1 MRCLL
6 LSVALAS
13 LLAFAVPVAA
23 QSHAHAHPGVDAA
36 TAPAPAQ
43 RWKTDAPLR
52 EGMGRIRAAVDGL
65 GHYEHGHMGPEQ
77 ALQLASG
84 IERDIGF
91 IVAHCKLESRADA
104 ALHPILGALMQG
116 AQALKA
122 NPADPAAI
130 PPMRRALQDYA
141 RTFDDPSVE
150 ASAH

>member
-6 LSVALAS
+6 LSAS
-13 LLAFAVPVAA
+13 LPLLLACAAPVAA

-36 TAPAPAQ
+36 TASAPVQ

-65 GHYEHGHMGPEQ
+65 GHYEHGHIGAEQ
-77 ALQLASG
+77 ALKLAAS

-91 IVAHCKLESRADA
+91 IVAHCKLEPRADA

-116 AQALKA
+116 ALALKA
-122 NPADPAAI
+122 NPAEFATI
-130 PPMRRALQDYA
+130 QPMRNALQDYA
-141 RTFDDPSVE
+141 RAFDDPSAE
-150 ASAH
+150 ASAR

>member
-1 MRCLL
+1 LL
-6 LSVALAS
+6 LAL
-13 LLAFAVPVAA
+13 AVPVAA
-23 QSHAHAHPGVDAA
+23 QSHAHRGMDAA

-65 GHYEHGHMGPEQ
+65 GHYEHGHIGAEQ
-77 ALQLASG
+77 ALKLADG

-91 IVAHCKLESRADA
+91 IVAHCKLEPRADA

-116 AQALKA
+116 ALALKA
-122 NPADPAAI
+122 NPADFATI
-130 PPMRRALQDYA
+130 QPMRNALQDYA

-150 ASAH
+150 TSAR

>member
-6 LSVALAS
+6 PSIALPLLLALAI
-13 LLAFAVPVAA
+13 PVAA
-23 QSHAHAHPGVDAA
+23 QSHAHRGMDAA
-36 TAPAPAQ
+36 TAPVPAQ

-65 GHYEHGHMGPEQ
+65 GHYEHGHMGAEQ
-77 ALQLASG
+77 ALKLAAS

-91 IVAHCKLESRADA
+91 IVAHCKLEPRADA

-116 AQALKA
+116 ALALKA
-122 NPADPAAI
+122 NPADFATI
-130 PPMRRALQDYA
+130 QPMRNALQDYA
-141 RTFDDPSVE
+141 RTFDDPSAE